1 MFQQDGKMSELA
13 VSGAFHTELMSYAQ
27 PILSQALDSIDVK
40 TPQIEVYSNVTG
52 KPYQSIE
59 EIKR

>member
-1 MFQQDGKMSELA
+1 MSELA